1 MSMRTYD
8 ELLAAQTELAHF
20 NKYHDPKTGQFTS
33 GDAGSSIKI
42 TNKDRKR
49 MVKNVRENFAKGS
62 TSETRSAIDNDQP
75 FQTKIQS
82 DMEYQKVY
90 KEAIESNK
98 KIQKILKKLDNI
110 PFDELG
116 SDKYYKLTEQ
126 LNNEMDRDYELGK
139 KWEKEGRRLVNDYL
153 GKYADKTVAT
163 MKRDARK
170 YLSSSF
176 PRKITVGSELTEY
189 LMRYPD

>member
-1 MSMRTYD
+1 MSMRTYK
-8 ELLAAQTELAHF
+8 ELLAAQTELVHF

-33 GDAGSSIKI
+33 DNSGSSIKV

-49 MVKNVRENFAKGS
+49 MVKNVRKNFTKGS
-62 TSETRSAIDNDQP
+62 TSETRSVIDNDQL
-75 FQTKIQS
+75 FQSKIQS
-82 DMEYQKVY
+82 DMAYQKVY

-98 KIQKILKKLDNI
+98 KIQKILKKLDDI
-110 PFDELG
+110 PYDELG
-116 SDKYYKLTEQ
+116 SDKYYELTEQ

-139 KWEKEGRRLVNDYL
+139 KWEKEGRRFVNDYL

-163 MKRDARK
+163 MKRDTRK
-170 YLSSSF
+170 HLPSSF

-189 LMRYPD
+189 LMSYPD